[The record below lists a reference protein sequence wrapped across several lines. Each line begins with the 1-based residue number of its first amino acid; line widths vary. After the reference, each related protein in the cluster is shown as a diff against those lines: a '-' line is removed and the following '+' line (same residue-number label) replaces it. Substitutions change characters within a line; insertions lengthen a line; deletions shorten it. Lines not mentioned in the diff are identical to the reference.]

1 MDNFSSPFQM
11 LQVFLVNYDFGEGT
25 TSSHLYVHITKVVHE
40 SSPGRKCMSL
50 GSNSLGTELNF
61 RHLLTVK
68 LCRGHLT
75 SLNLKVSLC

>member
-11 LQVFLVNYDFGEGT
+11 LQVFLVNNDSGEET
-25 TSSHLYVHITKVVHE
+25 TSFHLYVHITEVVHD

-61 RHLLTVK
+61 CHLLTVK
-68 LCRGHLT
+68 
-75 SLNLKVSLC
+75 V